1 MKKNTNK
8 NNYINNNMNIVVF
21 AGGTLGHIKPALA
34 ISEEL
39 KKHKYNVY
47 FFSDNSKFKDIL
59 KGNNCL
65 ENIIFFDSPGLNRKK
80 ILNNIINLFALI
92 KTYFGIKKKLKDI
105 KPKLCI
111 GMGGSISTIGI
122 LASSGYKKIIHEQ
135 NAVIGLGN
143 RIVMYKCDRCYSNF
157 DLKGFITI
165 GNPLNE
171 CLSNNF
177 RETQEILI
185 LSGSNGSKTINDFF
199 LNNINKLIKLFNMKI
214 NIITGNKYYNEN
226 IDKIKNINNIYDNKI
241 VDIIPFTNDIDKYYQ
256 KSFLVI
262 ARAGAGTLSEI
273 FNYNLL
279 SIIIPSPNVTNNHQ
293 YYNSLYYYERCCIE
307 MIEEK
312 YLNLDKLKESYE
324 KILLNQNKMKQ
335 NIKNNHNIYSKY
347 LIVSEVEDIIKSNM

>member
-1 MKKNTNK
+1 MKKNTCVH
-8 NNYINNNMNIVVF
+8 NYIENNIINDNMNIVVF

-34 ISEEL
+34 ISNEL

-47 FFSDNSKFKDIL
+47 FLSDNSKFKDVI

-65 ENIIFFDSPGLNRKK
+65 EKVLFFDSPGLNRKN
-80 ILNNIINLFALI
+80 ILKNFVNLFALI
-92 KTYFGIKKKLKDI
+92 KTYFMIKKKLKVI
-105 KPKLCI
+105 RPKICI
-111 GMGGSISTIGI
+111 GMGGSISTIGL
-122 LASSGYKKIIHEQ
+122 LASIGYKKIIHEQ

-143 RIVMYKCDRCYSNF
+143 RIVMNKCDRCYSNF
-157 DLKGFITI
+157 ELNGFITI

-171 CLSNNF
+171 CLSKNCN
-177 RETQEILI
+177 ENQEILI

-199 LNNINKLIKLFNMKI
+199 INNINYLIKILNKKI
-214 NIITGNKYYNEN
+214 NIITGKKYYNEN
-226 IDKIKNINNIYDNKI
+226 IYKIKHINNIYDNKI
-241 VDIIPFTNDIDKYYQ
+241 VNIIPFTNDIDNYYQ

-279 SIIIPSPNVTNNHQ
+279 AIIIPSPNVTNNHQ

-312 YLNLDKLKESYE
+312 NLTLDKIKESYE
-324 KILLNQNKMKQ
+324 KIKLNQNKMKQ
-335 NIKNNHNIYSKY
+335 NIKNNHNIYS
-347 LIVSEVEDIIKSNM
+347 